1 MKVCDVVI
9 NSIWHDPRVIKQIA
23 EYSKQKDIELYAVG
37 KQCDRY
43 DINEINK
50 IPAHVEIVP
59 MHCKLLKSIFINIR
73 DFYKVAKAIV
83 RTNADIIHAND
94 LNALVPAYIASKK
107 LHCKVI
113 YDTHEVFLQNN
124 WLYSNPIL
132 KCFWTFFEK
141 RIIKKVDLVVCVSN
155 AAADYFADHYHIPRP
170 MVVTNCVDK
179 LDDSALGQPKHEHF
193 EILLHG
199 QFYKGRGCD
208 LMVQAAKITPDNEI
222 VYALRG
228 YGKME
233 NELRRYVSEHKLS
246 NVVFYPP
253 VKTWELTSSAVT
265 SKVGVAITVPYCLN
279 FKLSVSNKI
288 FEYLAAGLPVI
299 MSDIPE
305 HRYLNDKYHFGLI
318 MEENTPESLMQCAMQ
333 LYEDEELF
341 RTCSKNALI
350 LSREINWEN
359 EFKKLLEFE
368 RNIYNAQV
376 SI

>member
-1 MKVCDVVI
+1 MKICDVVI

-23 EYSKQKDIELYAVG
+23 EYAKQEDVELYAVG
-37 KQCDRY
+37 KQCDRF
-43 DINEINK
+43 NQEEIDK

-59 MHCKLLKSIFINIR
+59 MHCRLLKSIFINIR
-73 DFYKVAKAIV
+73 DFWKISRAIV

-124 WLYSNPIL
+124 WVYSNPIIRT
-132 KCFWTFFEK
+132 FWAIFEK
-141 RIIKKVDLVVCVSN
+141 HIIRKVDLVVCVSN
-155 AAADYFADHYHIPRP
+155 AAADYFAEYYKITRP
-170 MVVTNCVDK
+170 MVVTNCVDV
-179 LDDSALGQPKHEHF
+179 LDESILNRPKHKKF

-208 LMVQAAKITPDNEI
+208 LMVQAAQITENPNV

-228 YGKME
+228 FGKME
-233 NELRRYVSEHKLS
+233 KELRQYVEDNTLN
-246 NVVFYPP
+246 NVIFYPP
-253 VKTWELTSSAVT
+253 VKTWELTPSAVT
-265 SKVGVAITVPYCLN
+265 SMVGVAITVPYCLN

-318 MEENTPESLMQCAMQ
+318 MDDNTPESLMRCAIQ
-333 LYEDEELF
+333 LYEDKKLF
-341 RTCSKNALI
+341 QTCSQNALI
-350 LSREINWEN
+350 LSKEINWGN
-359 EFKKLLEFE
+359 EFEKLLEFE
-368 RNIYNAQV
+368 RRNCN
-376 SI
+376 